1 MTVLTGIL
9 TAPPP
14 AERERHQAG
23 HTAQIRQRHKRTG
36 NSNLGDRD
44 NESLFENNCGYY
56 WCCDKMLVNKLRGE
70 LTAVGEL

>member
-23 HTAQIRQRHKRTG
+23 HAVQIRQRHKRTG

-44 NESLFENNCGYY
+44 NEYCFKIIVDIIGVVIKYQ
-56 WCCDKMLVNKLRGE
+56 
-70 LTAVGEL
+70 